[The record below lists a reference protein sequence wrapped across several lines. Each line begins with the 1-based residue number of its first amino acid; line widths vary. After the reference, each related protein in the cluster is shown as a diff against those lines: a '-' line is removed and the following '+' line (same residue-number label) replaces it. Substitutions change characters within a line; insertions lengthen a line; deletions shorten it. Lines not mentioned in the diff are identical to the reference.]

1 MAALSLAFIL
11 AHGFSTTRA
20 YSAAAATAAASLL
33 SLVLITGLA
42 GPFLAF
48 GAGAYAASASAY
60 A

>member
-1 MAALSLAFIL
+1 LAFIL